1 MFADFWLPDIL
12 PSMKMPT
19 WITWHFGPNPPY
31 LSRYGSTSQG
41 RGQHSLTIVF
51 ACLRSH
57 QHIVKSW
64 WSFCWVCLWS
74 TLSYNWIKMLLQ
86 QITKGDTT
94 GTPWKCQTVVQGVF
108 KVSLAMACKSHSG
121 NLNHWQNSFFSVRNQ
136 NISEWWGC
144 RDFWLIMSVRSSN
157 GFLFFC
163 D

>member
-1 MFADFWLPDIL
+1 MFADFDYLTFCHLSLLFDW
-12 PSMKMPT
+12 SMKMPT

-86 QITKGDTT
+86 QITCGDIA
-94 GTPWKCQTVVQGVF
+94 GTPRNWQTVVQAVF
-108 KVSLAMACKSHSG
+108 KVNLANHVNHILATSITGKNSLFLSE
-121 NLNHWQNSFFSVRNQ
+121 
-136 NISEWWGC
+136 NIS
-144 RDFWLIMSVRSSN
+144 LTS
-157 GFLFFC
+157 
-163 D
+163 